1 MAKKRGN
8 SEGSIYKRPN
18 GTWSV
23 QATLQGRRLEPNL
36 QYATGVPGMVKKDPR
51 PD

>member
-8 SEGSIYKRPN
+8 SEGSIYKRQN
-18 GTWSV
+18 GSWSV
-23 QATLQGRRLEPNL
+23 QATLQGHRLSHSFKTQRECQEWLKNS
-36 QYATGVPGMVKKDPR
+36 R